1 MLGRRLGLRVRTN
14 GCEVLGASFSQ
25 VQVQVQAQAQAQAR
39 EWGGP
44 RGVGG
49 SDGTSYLLISAISSS
64 ICWSAA
70 TAGRSAG
77 SPRSALLTAKERR
90 EVTEGRRRKSI
101 IA

>member
-1 MLGRRLGLRVRTN
+1 MLERRLGLRVRTN

-25 VQVQVQAQAQAQAR
+25 VQVQAQAQAR

>member
-1 MLGRRLGLRVRTN
+1 MGLWVRTN
-14 GCEVLGASFSQ
+14 GCEVLGASLARFSTRLGR
-25 VQVQVQAQAQAQAR
+25 AK
-39 EWGGP
+39 GGE
-44 RGVGG
+44 

-70 TAGRSAG
+70 TAGKSAD

-90 EVTEGRRRKSI
+90 EVTEGRRRKSM

>member
-1 MLGRRLGLRVRTN
+1 MRTN
-14 GCEVLGASFSQ
+14 GCEVLGAFISQ
-25 VQVQVQAQAQAQAR
+25 VQHETGAGQ
-39 EWGGP
+39 G
-44 RGVGG
+44 GG

-70 TAGRSAG
+70 TAGKSND